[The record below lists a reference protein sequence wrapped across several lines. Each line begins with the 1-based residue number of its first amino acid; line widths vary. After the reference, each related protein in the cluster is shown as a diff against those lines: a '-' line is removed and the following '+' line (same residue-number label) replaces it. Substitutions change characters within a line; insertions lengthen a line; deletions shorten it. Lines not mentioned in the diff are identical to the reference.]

1 MKRTQEKRVF
11 KRAPYTGEILINDS
25 MRFKGI
31 DISEGGLY
39 VHTGRNF
46 AVGDVVRI
54 GFHISGQDLELTA
67 EVVASEGSIGMGL
80 QFLEVSSFARQAI
93 IDYISEQ
100 EEGIKA
106 NILVVDDNEVNR
118 RMNKSKLILEGFK
131 VVEAAD
137 GREAVKKLEE
147 NIPDLMVLDLHMPVV
162 DGFKVLSYMRGQDKY
177 KKVPVLIL
185 SARGDKPTIE
195 RAMGLG
201 ASSFLIKMITSPA
214 KLVEAVKKLLVMKKR
229 VE

>member
-1 MKRTQEKRVF
+1 MQEKRVF
-11 KRAPYTGEILINDS
+11 KRVPYRGEILINGS

-46 AVGDVVRI
+46 AVGDVVKI
-54 GFHISGQDLELTA
+54 AFPISGRDLELTA
-67 EVVASEGSIGMGL
+67 EVVASGESMGMGL
-80 QFLEVSSFARQAI
+80 KFLELFYDERQAI

-100 EEGIKA
+100 DKGNKA
-106 NILVVDDNEVNR
+106 NILVVDDNEANR

-147 NIPDLMVLDLHMPVV
+147 NIPDLMVLDLHMPGV
-162 DGFKVLSYMRGQDKY
+162 DGFKVLSYMKGNDKY
-177 KKVPVLIL
+177 KKIPVLIL
-185 SARGDKPTIE
+185 SARGDKLTIE
-195 RAMGLG
+195 KALSLG
-201 ASSFLIKMITSPA
+201 ASSFLVKMITSPA
-214 KLVEAVKKLLVMKKR
+214 KLVEAVKKLLVMRKR
-229 VE
+229 AA